1 MLAIWI
7 ILREPTETGKNLRL
21 GSLILVNKIR
31 LKTHIVLDSTEPAY
45 YTGSSIFGIH
55 LNFQLHPTE
64 PVNSKGSCTTA
75 SKEILDVQIAMDK
88 MQEK

>member
-1 MLAIWI
+1 MDHLK
-7 ILREPTETGKNLRL
+7 RTDRDRKNLRL

-64 PVNSKGSCTTA
+64 PA
-75 SKEILDVQIAMDK
+75 FQLH
-88 MQEK
+88 